1 MKKLIKEC
9 IIVAKKADD
18 GIILAKNR
26 DRAYSPKIE
35 VVHEIINGVEM
46 VYLRDTHT
54 DWSEGMNEFG
64 IGIVNTALMVGFD
77 EFEKKIVK
85 KNGAPAEDGRRI
97 RKALTNKT
105 LRDTIKSAALG
116 GVKGHS
122 FVADPLQMVTME
134 TTKLHKPK
142 ITIVDI
148 AKDDFVRTNHGF
160 HYFDAGYTKGEDYK
174 SSKIRKI
181 GAEKAIEDAKS
192 GLEIVNALKKQHYD
206 KNSPMN
212 MRRDT
217 DKMYTSSQLMMNL
230 SKREFHLHWFENKV
244 DEWEGIKNRLPE
256 GHEPKIKII
265 VKKFSI

>member
-9 IIVAKKADD
+9 IIVAKKVKDS
-18 GIILAKNR
+18 IILAKNR
-26 DRAYSPKIE
+26 DRAYDPKIE
-35 VVHEIINGVEM
+35 VVHEIVDGVEM

-54 DWSEGMNEFG
+54 DWSEGMNEYG

-77 EFEKKIVK
+77 EFEKKIIK
-85 KNGAPAEDGRRI
+85 KKGAPAKDGRRI

-105 LRDTIKSAALG
+105 LRETIKSSALG

-122 FVADPLQMVTME
+122 FIADPLQMVTME

-148 AKDDFVRTNHGF
+148 GKDEFVRTNHG
-160 HYFDAGYTKGEDYK
+160 YDYSDAGYTKGEDYK

-181 GAEKAIEDAKS
+181 GAEKAIADANS
-192 GLEIVNALKKQHYD
+192 GLEIVNALKKQHYVQ
-206 KNSPMN
+206 NSPMN

-217 DKMYTSSQLMMNL
+217 DKLYTSSQLMMNL
-230 SKREFHLHWFENKV
+230 SKRELHLHWFTSKV
-244 DEWEGIKNRLPE
+244 EEWEGVRNRLPE
-256 GHEPKIKII
+256 GYKPKIKII
-265 VKKFSI
+265 IKEIDI